1 MDLGL
6 QGHRVI
12 VSGGTRGIGLAIAR
26 RFAREGARVL
36 VTGRGAADLKTAV
49 QLIEADGPAAQVL
62 AVAGDMTRRQGV
74 AAACEA
80 AERAWTGLDVA
91 VANVGSG
98 SWPPLFEA
106 TEHDWSS
113 ALEINLLAAVELA
126 RAVVP
131 GMQARGRGAFLAI
144 ASIAGLEAVPAPLPY
159 VAAKSALL
167 AFCKNLARS
176 VAADGVRVNVL
187 SPGNVLVPGGAWARR
202 LDTDAVRTNAY
213 IDSEVPM
220 RRFGRPEE
228 IADLAVF
235 ACSDRASFVTGAC
248 LVADGGQTRG
258 W

>member
-12 VSGGTRGIGLAIAR
+12 VSGATRGIGLAIAR
-26 RFAREGARVL
+26 RFAREGAHVL

-49 QLIEADGPAAQVL
+49 QLIEADAPAVHVL
-62 AVAGDMTRRQGV
+62 AIGGDMTDRE
-74 AAACEA
+74 AIASACDA
-80 AERAWTGLDVA
+80 AERTWGGIDVA

-98 SWPPLFEA
+98 AWPPLFDA
-106 TEHDWSS
+106 TERDWSS
-113 ALEINLLAAVELA
+113 ALQVNLLAAVELA

-131 GMQARGRGAFLAI
+131 GMQRRRRGAFLAI
-144 ASIAGLEAVPAPLPY
+144 ASIAGLEAVAAPLPY

-167 AFCKNLARS
+167 AFSKNLARS

-202 LDTDAVRTNAY
+202 LDADVARTTAY
-213 IDSEVPM
+213 IESEVPM

-228 IADLAVF
+228 VADVAVF
-235 ACSDRASFVTGAC
+235 ACSDRASFMTGAC